1 MGIQTAPTY
10 DPTAPAPPSPIVSA
24 LAHGLLAGQT
34 EAVATCE
41 HAIAGLRHQPF
52 ALAGVIKGLFELAF
66 LLDTAHGRA
75 ELADEVLA
83 LVHRTL
89 GLLAEH
95 VGNADGRGAVAAL
108 ALKATKTIDLPE
120 PRAQSAHVKVG
131 VGLRRK
137 ISKPAKGSP

>member
-10 DPTAPAPPSPIVSA
+10 DQAAPAPPSPIVSA
-24 LAHGLLAGQT
+24 LADGLLAGHSD
-34 EAVATCE
+34 ALPTCE
-41 HAIAGLRHQPF
+41 RAIAGLRHQPF
-52 ALAGVIKGLFELAF
+52 ALAGVIKGLFEVAF
-66 LLDTAHGRA
+66 LLDTTHGRA

-95 VGNADGRGAVAAL
+95 VGNADGRGAAAAL
-108 ALKATKTIDLPE
+108 VPKATKTIDLPE
-120 PRAQSAHVKVG
+120 PQANNTHVKAG

-137 ISKPAKGSP
+137 HGKPTKRSS